1 MAAISAQG
9 TRARRVRMGP
19 MRRREAIAG
28 VLFLLPWLVSLV
40 VFTAYPV
47 LAALYFSFTEY
58 SIVQAPRWIGLQN
71 YRTMFTTDT
80 AFWISVKN
88 SSYYALLS
96 VPLGLVLSLGL
107 ALILNLRAKGIG
119 VYRTLFYLPAL
130 APPVASTIVFVL
142 MFNPNSGLIN
152 TVLEMVGLPAVGW
165 LTDPDWSKPALILL
179 SLWGVGAGALI
190 FLAGLKEVP
199 QSLLDAAAIDGAGV
213 WQRFRHVTLPLLTPV
228 ILFNLVMGIIGSFQV
243 FTQALV
249 IGGTTG
255 KPLESTLMFMV
266 HIYRNAF
273 AYFNM
278 GYASALS
285 IVLFLAILVITL
297 GILRSANAWVYYEGS
312 NRGS

>member
-1 MAAISAQG
+1 M
-9 TRARRVRMGP
+9 
-19 MRRREAIAG
+19 
-28 VLFLLPWLVSLV
+28 
-40 VFTAYPV
+40 
-47 LAALYFSFTEY
+47 
-58 SIVQAPRWIGLQN
+58 
-71 YRTMFTTDT
+71 
-80 AFWISVKN
+80 
-88 SSYYALLS
+88 
-96 VPLGLVLSLGL
+96 
-107 ALILNLRAKGIG
+107 
-119 VYRTLFYLPAL
+119 
-130 APPVASTIVFVL
+130 
-142 MFNPNSGLIN
+142 
-152 TVLEMVGLPAVGW
+152 
-165 LTDPDWSKPALILL
+165 
-179 SLWGVGAGALI
+179 
-190 FLAGLKEVP
+190 
-199 QSLLDAAAIDGAGV
+199 
-213 WQRFRHVTLPLLTPV
+213 